1 MSNFFSLDSPFYKFM
16 SRLTDMLKLNVL
28 WLLTSGVLLMFVLQ
42 IFISGLGFGQFYILS
57 FVPLVTMGAAT
68 TAVFT
73 ITLRMVDE
81 QEGYITKA
89 YFKAFRE
96 NFAKGNI
103 IGWIFLIAVYAIWL
117 DFQFFN
123 AAEKVEQSST
133 GYLIFG
139 ILAIV
144 MAFTHLIYAFA
155 IQARYENTVI
165 NTLRNSF
172 SISIRYFGKTILL
185 FIVSAVVVAFFM
197 WNSIT
202 QFLGIL
208 IGPATLMLAI
218 SGSASQIFR
227 LIENDNAEKEEN
239 SDSDTEETE

>member
-16 SRLTDMLKLNVL
+16 VRLTDMLKLNVL
-28 WLLTSGVLLMFVLQ
+28 WLLTSGVLLMFLLQ
-42 IFISGLGFGQFYILS
+42 IVISASGLGAFYILS

-96 NFAKGNI
+96 NFKKGNI
-103 IGWIFLIAVYAIWL
+103 IGLIFLVAVYAIWL

-123 AAEKVEQSST
+123 AAESVGQSST
-133 GYLIFG
+133 GYLIVG
-139 ILAIV
+139 ILAIL
-144 MAFTHLIYAFA
+144 MAFTHLIYAFP
-155 IQARYENTVI
+155 IQARYENTII

-172 SISIRYFGKTILL
+172 TISIRYFVKTLFL
-185 FIVSAVVVAFFM
+185 FIVAAVVLAFFM

-218 SGSASQIFR
+218 SGSAIQIFR
-227 LIENDNAEKEEN
+227 LIENDNAERKA
-239 SDSDTEETE
+239 DSDAEK